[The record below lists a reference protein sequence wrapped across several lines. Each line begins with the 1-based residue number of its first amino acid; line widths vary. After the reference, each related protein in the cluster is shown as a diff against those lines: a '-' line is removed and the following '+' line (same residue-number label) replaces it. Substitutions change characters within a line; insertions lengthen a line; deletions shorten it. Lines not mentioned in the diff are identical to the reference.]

1 MLTQQPSSCRSG
13 GEQFLAEPSPPGPR
27 SFGAWHELT
36 PGCSGPC
43 RVARF
48 LASPPAVQNRAW
60 LDLARRC
67 ATETARELTE
77 GCS

>member
-1 MLTQQPSSCRSG
+1 MLTQQSNSCRRG
-13 GEQFLAEPSPPGPR
+13 GEQFLAEPPPPGPR
-27 SFGAWHELT
+27 SFTAFHRLT

-60 LDLARRC
+60 LDLAQRC
-67 ATETARELTE
+67 ATETAREL
-77 GCS
+77 GDS